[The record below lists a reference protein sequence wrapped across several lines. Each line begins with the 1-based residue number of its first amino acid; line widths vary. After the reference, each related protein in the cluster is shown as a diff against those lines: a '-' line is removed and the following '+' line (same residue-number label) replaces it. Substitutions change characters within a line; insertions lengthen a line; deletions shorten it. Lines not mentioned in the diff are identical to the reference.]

1 MTAPHG
7 AEPAGVMTGLAPDD
21 AGPARWPRP
30 AAVPVSQVGRG
41 DRVFEVLLV
50 EDNPGDVRLVREA
63 LAETDRRVDLHVV
76 GDGEAAIAWLRGG
89 GPAGRVRRP
98 DLLLLD
104 LNLPRRG
111 GLEVLDDVKSDP
123 LLRRI
128 PVVVLTSSAAEHD
141 VAGAYDR
148 YANCFVTK
156 PLGLEDFVTAVREI
170 AGFWL
175 RSASLPR
182 G

>member
-1 MTAPHG
+1 VTART
-7 AEPAGVMTGLAPDD
+7 AAGLTTGLTT
-21 AGPARWPRP
+21 GLT
-30 AAVPVSQVGRG
+30 G
-41 DRVFEVLLV
+41 DRLYEVLLV

-63 LAETDRRVDLHVV
+63 LSETDRRVDLHVV
-76 GDGEAAIAWLRGG
+76 GDGEAAMSWLRSPGPGG
-89 GPAGRVRRP
+89 RARRP

-111 GLEVLDDVKSDP
+111 GLEVLADIKADP
-123 LLRRI
+123 ELRRI

-148 YANCFVTK
+148 FANCFVTK
-156 PLGLEDFVTAVREI
+156 PLGLEDFVAAVREI
-170 AGFWL
+170 ARFWL

>member
-1 MTAPHG
+1 VTGQVAAEVTARPSG
-7 AEPAGVMTGLAPDD
+7 GRDD
-21 AGPARWPRP
+21 QAF
-30 AAVPVSQVGRG
+30 
-41 DRVFEVLLV
+41 DLLLV

-63 LAETDRRVDLHVV
+63 LAGTEWRVELHVAT
-76 GDGEAAIAWLRGG
+76 DGEAAMAWLRGPRARPG
-89 GPAGRVRRP
+89 GARRP

-111 GLEVLDDVKSDP
+111 GLEVLADIKADP
-123 LLRRI
+123 ALRRI

-148 YANCFVTK
+148 FANCFVTK
-156 PLGLEDFVTAVREI
+156 PLGLEEFVAAVRDI
-170 AGFWL
+170 ARFWL